1 MTRSG
6 RAADAGSGTVE
17 FVWLAVLLLVPV
29 VYILIAVFDVQRAAY
44 GVSAAS
50 KAAARAFLLAPD
62 IAAAH
67 RRAEGAARLALTD
80 QGLEGASISIVC
92 LPRPGD
98 CLTTGSSVR
107 VVVRATQPLPMTPSA
122 LGDQIAPITVDSTH
136 IEPYGAY
143 RADRK

>member
-1 MTRSG
+1 MKRPE
-6 RAADAGSGTVE
+6 RRRDIGSGTVE
-17 FVWLAVLLLVPV
+17 FVWLAVLLLVPM

-62 IAAAH
+62 VAAAH
-67 RRAEGAARLALTD
+67 RGAEQAARLALAD
-80 QGLEGASISIVC
+80 QGLEGAHISIVC
-92 LPRPGD
+92 TPQPGD

-107 VVVRATQPLPMTPSA
+107 VEVRATQPLPMTPSA
-122 LGDQIAPITVDSTH
+122 LGDQIAPITVVSTH

>member
-1 MTRSG
+1 MTRRERTG
-6 RAADAGSGTVE
+6 DAGSGTVE
-17 FVWLAVLLLVPV
+17 FVWLAVLLLVPA

-44 GVSAAS
+44 GASAAS

-67 RRAEGAARLALTD
+67 RGAEQAARLALAD
-80 QGLEGASISIVC
+80 QDVEGASITIVC
-92 LPRPGD
+92 TPRPDD

-107 VVVRATQPLPMTPSA
+107 VIVRATKPLPMTPSA
-122 LGDQIAPITVDSTH
+122 LGDQIAAVTVDSTH
-136 IEPYGAY
+136 VEPYGAY